1 MKHQN
6 LTRHHVMTED
16 RFFSELDKIANES
29 LVESENQS
37 KEFVYI
43 DSLDEESKIE
53 IMKNWD
59 KATGIRFRMQNTVS
73 EHDVFDPIF
82 KLIEE
87 DNNCL

>member
-1 MKHQN
+1 
-6 LTRHHVMTED
+6 MTED

>member
-1 MKHQN
+1 
-6 LTRHHVMTED
+6 MTKD
-16 RFFSELDKIANES
+16 RFFSELDKDANES

-37 KEFVYI
+37 KEFVYL
-43 DSLDEESKIE
+43 DNLDEERKIE

-59 KATGIRFRMQNTVS
+59 KSTWIKFLMQNTVS

-87 DNNCL
+87 DNK